1 MKIAMIGLAAATVL
15 AGAAHAQGYD
25 RHDRYGYQGGD
36 YYGRTGSWDY
46 PQFRDVSWHIRS
58 EIQQGLREGWLDE
71 DRADAFSRQLRGI
84 QHQEM
89 AEYREHGWS
98 LPQWDREA
106 IRDRFDRL
114 DHALDWA
121 RDRGGD
127 RGWGYG
133 VR

>member
-1 MKIAMIGLAAATVL
+1 MKIAIIALAAATAL

-36 YYGRTGSWDY
+36 YYGRTGGWDY

-58 EIQQGLREGWLDE
+58 EIQQGLRDGWLDA
-71 DRADAFSRQLRGI
+71 DRADEFTRQLRRI
-84 QHQEM
+84 QYQEM

-98 LPQWDREA
+98 LPQWRRDA

-121 RDRGGD
+121 RERGGE
-127 RGWGYG
+127 RGGYG
-133 VR
+133 WR